1 MVMRQPGAGIEE
13 ETLAG
18 FRTVDLYDYGG
29 DGRRVASRER
39 GRSKYALG
47 YVLLC
52 LYYDN
57 HHGVDE
63 AFPA

>member
-1 MVMRQPGAGIEE
+1 MITGA
-13 ETLAG
+13 
-18 FRTVDLYDYGG
+18 TVGELP
-29 DGRRVASRER
+29 VVKEAVPSML
-39 GRSKYALG
+39 LG